1 MSAFFTV
8 GLVWGF
14 CCCLLIYLGFFFFCG
29 AVNRTRVLEH
39 TKRVPLLIL
48 LSLPLQCWVTD
59 AAVSMMSVLRVL
71 TVLLTKVVRNP
82 KEACVPSVAW
92 LVAFHIPEGAAG
104 GAGMWTGTIL
114 FTTLFLM
121 CPFEHLW

>member
-1 MSAFFTV
+1 
-8 GLVWGF
+8 
-14 CCCLLIYLGFFFFCG
+14 
-29 AVNRTRVLEH
+29 
-39 TKRVPLLIL
+39 
-48 LSLPLQCWVTD
+48 
-59 AAVSMMSVLRVL
+59 MMSVLRVL

-92 LVAFHIPEGAAG
+92 LVAFHIPEVAAG